1 MRPAATPARAKYC
14 TPMSEAQLEALRGLN
29 VAFNERADWV
39 AFYDPEAEFHM
50 PVEWPE
56 EPVYR
61 GEAGLRKVVQLWTEN
76 FDEYHWDEK
85 RLVEV
90 PPDRVVGL
98 YNMAGQ
104 IKGTETQIDQAIGI
118 VFRFRGERI
127 DRVDAFFSW
136 AAALETAGLSWAE
149 AAPGE

>member
-1 MRPAATPARAKYC
+1 
-14 TPMSEAQLEALRGLN
+14 MSQAQLEALRRLN
-29 VAFNERADWV
+29 VAFNERADWA
-39 AFYDPEAEFHM
+39 AFYDRDTEFHM

-76 FDEYHWDEK
+76 FDEYHWEEE
-85 RLVEV
+85 RLIEV

-98 YNMAGQ
+98 YNQAGQ
-104 IKGTETQIDQAIGI
+104 IKGTGTRIDQAIGI

-136 AAALETAGLSWAE
+136 EAALETAGLSEPE
-149 AAPGE
+149 AAAGE